1 MLYGNMKQITM
12 STGVIP
18 IAIAT
23 ADGSTAL
30 YSASF
35 KLNYGQSVGV
45 WSKAASSG
53 TVALKIQIEQSAVA
67 PTTEGSADA
76 NYVIGNGVADVDS
89 NLANT
94 TAVVKTI
101 SPVPMMY
108 ARLKII
114 GLSGNDATTTLAFKF
129 FIQELVGM

>member
-12 STGVIP
+12 STGVVP

-35 KLNYGQSVGV
+35 KLNYGQSFGV
-45 WSKAASSG
+45 WYKAASSG
-53 TVALKIQIEQSAVA
+53 TVALKIQIEQSAVP
-67 PTTEGSADA
+67 PTTEGAADA